1 MKILS
6 NRPICLYIAMRLS
19 IYSDSFTCGDYLLK
33 IPRLVS
39 WYQRHGLGLGLGYS
53 NSPTIQFFFTLGSIL
68 SLRGVVRLVC
78 SAHRRTSAPFAR
90 PVGSLSRSRGP
101 SSILRAVRAAR
112 RILLDVRAARRPVRR
127 RFSAPSVRS
136 SSARQF
142 ARLVDPRESV
152 FRALIRAIRRQIV
165 FVVPCPLGLPC
176 EQRTPGRPCRAARV
190 APSGLRALL
199 VHQRFLCSALFF
211 LCCCCC
217 WSALLAVVCSVFL
230 FSGACHLLLLIL
242 HNVAVAITVKCHCFS
257 SET

>member
-68 SLRGVVRLVC
+68 SLRGVVRLVY
-78 SAHRRTSAPFAR
+78 SAHRRTSAQFAR
-90 PVGSLSRSRGP
+90 PVVDPPRRSRGPSDPSRRSRGP
-101 SSILRAVRAAR
+101 SSRPSPILRAVRAVLLRASIRATR
-112 RILLDVRAARRPVRR
+112 R
-127 RFSAPSVRS
+127 
-136 SSARQF
+136 SARVGLP
-142 ARLVDPRESV
+142 RVDPRDSSPDRLR
-152 FRALIRAIRRQIV
+152 RALSARSSVRAEDARPSLSCRTSGSV
-165 FVVPCPLGLPC
+165 WTSCPA
-176 EQRTPGRPCRAARV
+176 RPSEV
-190 APSGLRALL
+190 LL